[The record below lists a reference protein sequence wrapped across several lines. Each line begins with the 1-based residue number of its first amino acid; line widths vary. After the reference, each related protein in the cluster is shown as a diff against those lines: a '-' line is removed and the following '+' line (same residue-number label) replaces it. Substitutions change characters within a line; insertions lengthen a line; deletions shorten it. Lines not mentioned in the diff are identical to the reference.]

1 MSDRRERYYDEYEE
15 PRRRNPQSGSGRSS
29 RGSSGHTSGG
39 GSAHRG
45 NGRSDDEARRRAAAQ
60 AKRRAKKRRRVIL
73 LVLELVVLLGLVGVV
88 WFVRKGT
95 AIQKVTINEENI
107 VINENVATSEVL
119 KGYKNIAL
127 FGVDARDK
135 SLGKGNR
142 SDTIIIASINED
154 TGEVRLCSVF
164 RDTYLNLGNDTYNKC
179 NAAYAKGGPEQ
190 AINMLNMNLDLNITD
205 YVTVGFTGL
214 TKIVDALGGVTID
227 VHDNEIDHLN
237 NYQISMVGKSDDDKV
252 FYATEGKDYTAVT
265 SPGVQTLNGLQATAY
280 CRIRYVGDDFQR
292 AQRQRMVLTQCVET
306 AKNSSPKEL
315 AAAYDGVK
323 DYISTS
329 LDYDEIIELMGRI
342 GRYKIVA
349 DDGFPFETNRA
360 TGKVGSKG
368 SCVIP
373 VNLEQNVVMLQKFLF
388 DDDNYVA
395 SEEVKNY
402 SSKVS
407 ADTGY

>member
-1 MSDRRERYYDEYEE
+1 MSTEMRNSGRRVRDYDDYDERDVGRSRRDPGDRRVR
-15 PRRRNPQSGSGRSS
+15 SG
-29 RGSSGHTSGG
+29 
-39 GSAHRG
+39 A
-45 NGRSDDEARRRAAAQ
+45 EAGRRRAAAE
-60 AKRRAKKRRRVIL
+60 AKKRAKKRRRIVLLILEMLVLLL
-73 LVLELVVLLGLVGVV
+73 LVGAV

-95 AIQKVTINEENI
+95 SIQKVTINEEDI
-107 VINENVATSEVL
+107 VINENVATSETL

-214 TKIVDALGGVTID
+214 TKIIDALGGVTID

-237 NYQISMVGKSDDDKV
+237 NYQISMVGKSDDKEH

-265 SPGVQTLNGLQATAY
+265 SSGPQTLNGLQATAY
-280 CRIRYVGDDFQR
+280 CRIRYVGDDFER
-292 AQRQRMVLTQCVET
+292 AKRQRTVLTECMET
-306 AKNSSPKEL
+306 AKKSNAKEL

-323 DYISTS
+323 DYVSTS
-329 LDYDEIIELMGRI
+329 LDSDEIVDLMGRI

-349 DDGFPFETNRA
+349 DDGFPFESNRA

-373 VNLEQNVVMLQKFLF
+373 VNLEENVIMLQKFLF
-388 DDDNYVA
+388 DDDSYVP
-395 SEEVKNY
+395 SDEVKNY